1 MNSLIDAHM
10 SRGGRL
16 ILRTYF
22 DCFPC
27 FIDQALR
34 AGRMATDDEQK
45 IKRLLDEV
53 GMMLKD
59 IRLESTPPETARLIY
74 QKVKKITG
82 KSDPYRKIKK
92 ENTVKALTLYPSL
105 RRRVEASNDRL
116 LAAIRLAI
124 AGNVMDFGAN
134 KDFDIEAE
142 INEVFQRNF
151 AIFDCAEFRD
161 YLDKTKDVLFIADN
175 AGECVF
181 DRLLIEEMKK
191 PVTYV
196 VRGAPVV
203 NDATYE
209 DAVQAGVHKTALIM
223 SSGTDAPGTIL
234 ATCSREFKRIYDR
247 SSFIISKGQ
256 GNYEALCGEKRPI
269 FFFLKAKCGVIAKDV
284 GVNEGDIVL
293 KAINS

>member
-1 MNSLIDAHM
+1 M
-10 SRGGRL
+10 
-16 ILRTYF
+16 RTYF
-22 DCFPC
+22 DCYPC

-45 IKRLLDEV
+45 IKHLLDEV

-92 ENTVKALTLYPSL
+92 ENTDKALTLYPSL
-105 RRRVEASNDRL
+105 KRMIEASDDRL
-116 LAAIRLAI
+116 VAAIRLAI
-124 AGNVMDFGAN
+124 AGNIMDFGAN

-151 AIFDCAEFRD
+151 AIFNCDEFRD
-161 YLDKTKDVLFIADN
+161 YLAKSKAVLFIADN

-203 NDATYE
+203 NDAIYE
-209 DAVQAGVHKTALIM
+209 DAVEAGVDKVALIM

-234 ATCSREFKRIYDR
+234 ATCSREFRRIYDR

-284 GVNEGDIVL
+284 GVNQGDIVL

>member
-1 MNSLIDAHM
+1 
-10 SRGGRL
+10 
-16 ILRTYF
+16 
-22 DCFPC
+22 
-27 FIDQALR
+27 
-34 AGRMATDDEQK
+34 MATDDERK
-45 IKRLLDEV
+45 IKHLLDEV

-82 KSDPYRKIKK
+82 ENDPYRKIKK
-92 ENTVKALTLYPSL
+92 ENTAKALRLYPSL
-105 RRRVEASNDRL
+105 KRTVEASNDRL
-116 LAAIRLAI
+116 MAAIRLAI

-142 INEVFQRNF
+142 INEIFQRNF
-151 AIFDCAEFRD
+151 AILDYAEFRD
-161 YLDKTKDVLFIADN
+161 HLDKAKEILFVADN

-181 DRLLIEEMKK
+181 DRLLIEEIKK
-191 PVTYV
+191 PVIYV

-209 DAVQAGVHKTALIM
+209 DAVQAGVDKVALIM

-234 ATCSREFKRIYDR
+234 ATCSREFRRIYDR
-247 SSFIISKGQ
+247 SSFILSKGQ
-256 GNYEALCGEKRPI
+256 GNYEALCGEKRSI

-284 GVNEGDIVL
+284 GVNRGDIIL
-293 KAINS
+293 KAINT